1 MDIRKK
7 ITYQFLGSV
16 ALLLWVSLMAI
27 YFSFSQA
34 RKEEFY
40 DRLGRK
46 AKLVAEM
53 LIDIEEIDSEL
64 LRKIEGSR

>member
-46 AKLVAEM
+46 AKLVASISVHIYE
-53 LIDIEEIDSEL
+53 LIRL
-64 LRKIEGSR
+64 CL